1 MSKNSTN
8 SQSTN
13 AATVES
19 IKSIAES
26 IGLSNLS
33 EEACREVVSDLT
45 FTIKSILQVQLFNK
59 KKKPFNF
66 IIIKLFQTKR
76 MLKSLQEIVK
86 ERNYLFQT
94 LNIP

>member
-1 MSKNSTN
+1 MSKSTTN

-45 FTIKSILQVQLFNK
+45 FTIKSMLQVQ
-59 KKKPFNF
+59 
-66 IIIKLFQTKR
+66 
-76 MLKSLQEIVK
+76 
-86 ERNYLFQT
+86 
-94 LNIP
+94 